1 MEFQILAKWRNFKIL
16 KRLICVMLTIRF
28 CENRIYPPCR
38 NQNFTAQAKPKSS
51 PPARNPKI
59 LPLKQSG
66 ILSTQSKPKISLAP
80 QKFKISAKIKPLIC
94 KFKIPP
100 IYKASRLIRHATKI
114 KFLNSARSAYL
125 ANK

>member
-1 MEFQILAKWRNFKIL
+1 MKFQILAKRRNFKIL
-16 KRLICVMLTIRF
+16 KSLICVMHASKF
-28 CENRIYPPCR
+28 CENRIYPPLR
-38 NQNFTAQAKPKSS
+38 NQDFTAQAKRKSS
-51 PPARNPKI
+51 PPTRNSRI

-66 ILSTQSKPKISLAP
+66 ILSAQAKPKISLAP
-80 QKFKISAKIKPLIC
+80 QNFKISAKIKLLIC

-100 IYKASRLIRHATKI
+100 ICKASRLICHATKI

>member
-1 MEFQILAKWRNFKIL
+1 MKFQILAKRRNFKIL
-16 KRLICVMLTIRF
+16 KSLICVIHTIRF

-38 NQNFTAQAKPKSS
+38 NQNFTAQAKLKSS
-51 PPARNPKI
+51 PPARNPRFWHSNKAEFYPLTRNLKFHPRHRI
-59 LPLKQSG
+59 LKF
-66 ILSTQSKPKISLAP
+66 P
-80 QKFKISAKIKPLIC
+80 QKIKPLIC

-100 IYKASRLIRHATKI
+100 ICKASRLIHHATKI